1 MSSEVIKILDDLCAR
16 FGIAIDWT
24 SENVIP
30 QLEKISESLV
40 RYERATSIMWLVFGV
55 ILIAFGVALVIADI
69 HFDCEGFFCIIGGF
83 VIVIG
88 LIVAIREITDIIACN
103 TFPEKVLMDYLAHY
117 MKGYR

>member
-1 MSSEVIKILDDLCAR
+1 M
-16 FGIAIDWT
+16 F
-24 SENVIP
+24 P

-69 HFDCEGFFCIIGGF
+69 KFDCEGFFCIIGGF

-103 TFPEKVLMDYLAHY
+103 TFPEKVLMDYLTHY

>member
-24 SENVIP
+24 SKNVIP

-69 HFDCEGFFCIIGGF
+69 KFDCEGIFCFIGCF
-83 VIVIG
+83 VIASG
-88 LIVAIREITDIIACN
+88 LIVAITQITDIIACN
-103 TFPEKVLMDYLAHY
+103 TFPEKVLMDYLTNY
-117 MKGYR
+117 MKR

>member
-30 QLEKISESLV
+30 QLEKIAESLV

-69 HFDCEGFFCIIGGF
+69 KFDCDGIFCTIGCGM
-83 VIVIG
+83 IVIG
-88 LIVAIREITDIIACN
+88 MVLAISQITDIIACN
-103 TFPEKVLMDYLAHY
+103 TFPEKVLMDYLTHY

>member
-55 ILIAFGVALVIADI
+55 LLIAFGVALIIADI
-69 HFDCEGFFCIIGGF
+69 KFECEGLFCIIGCG
-83 VIVIG
+83 VIAIG
-88 LIVAIREITDIIACN
+88 MVVAISQITDIIACN
-103 TFPEKVLMDYLAHY
+103 TFPEKVMIDYLSSY
-117 MKGYR
+117 MKGR

>member
-30 QLEKISESLV
+30 QLEKISENLV
-40 RYERATSIMWLVFGV
+40 RYERATSIMWLAFGV

-69 HFDCEGFFCIIGGF
+69 HFDCEGFFCIIGGL
-83 VIVIG
+83 VITIG
-88 LIVAIREITDIIACN
+88 LIVAISQITDIIACN
-103 TFPEKVLMDYLAHY
+103 TFPEKVLMDYLTNY
-117 MKGYR
+117 IKGYR

>member
-30 QLEKISESLV
+30 QLEKITEKLV
-40 RYERATSIMWLVFGV
+40 RYECTTSIMWLVFAV
-55 ILIAFGVALVIADI
+55 ILIAFGVALIIADI
-69 HFDCEGFFCIIGGF
+69 KLDWEGGGCFIGSC

-88 LIVAIREITDIIACN
+88 MVVTICQIIDIIACN
-103 TFPEKVLMDYLAHY
+103 TFPEKVLMDYLTNY
-117 MKGYR
+117 IKR